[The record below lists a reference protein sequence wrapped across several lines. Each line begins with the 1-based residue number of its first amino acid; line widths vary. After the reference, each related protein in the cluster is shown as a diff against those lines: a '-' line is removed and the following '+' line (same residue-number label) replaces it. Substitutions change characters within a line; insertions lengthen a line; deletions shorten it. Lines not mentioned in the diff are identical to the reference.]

1 MSDLGE
7 INEVCETDNSSA
19 GPLSGIRVVDLTS
32 MISGPVAT
40 MMLADQGADVIK
52 VESLSG
58 DLVRG
63 AGPNRSGITST
74 FISSNRSK
82 RSLALDLKTPEGAE
96 ILRELLRTADVLV
109 QNFRPGTIERMGF
122 GEDAVRVLREDIIY
136 VSISGFGE
144 EGPFAHQRVYDPV
157 IQALSGLAAI
167 QADGQSGR
175 PKMIRTIIPDKTT
188 AVTAAQAITAA
199 LFSRERTRKGQHVKL
214 AMLDIMVAYLWPEGM
229 AGMTLVG
236 REVKAQRAQLSPDLI
251 FATNDGF
258 ITAGAVSDAEWRG
271 MCEAL
276 QHPEWLE
283 DERFLTVNDRAVN
296 ATLRLQMT
304 ADVLASNSSEYWLQR
319 LDEAG
324 VPCAPVL
331 SREEVLTHPQIQAN
345 NLLAEYEH
353 PIAGR
358 IRQPRPAARFDQT
371 PATIRRHAPGL
382 GEHNAE
388 LLEELGYNEQR
399 RQQLK
404 DAGVIQ
410 RD

>member
-1 MSDLGE
+1 MT
-7 INEVCETDNSSA
+7 EVRDVDETVT
-19 GPLSGIRVVDLTS
+19 GPLAGIRVIDLTS

-52 VESLSG
+52 VESLAG

-82 RSLALDLKTPEGAE
+82 RSLALNLKTAEGAE
-96 ILRELLRTADVLV
+96 ILRDLLSTADVMV

-122 GEDAVRVLREDIIY
+122 GEAAVRALRDDIIY

-144 EGPFAHQRVYDPV
+144 DGPFAHQRVYDPV

-167 QADGQSGR
+167 QADGETGR

-199 LFSRERTRKGQHVKL
+199 LFARERTRKGQHVKL
-214 AMLDIMVAYLWPEGM
+214 AMLDTMVAYLWPEGM

-251 FATNDGF
+251 FATTDGY
-258 ITAGAVSDAEWRG
+258 ITAGAVSNIEWEG
-271 MCEAL
+271 LCKAL
-276 QHPEWLE
+276 DRQEWLD
-283 DERFLTVNDRAVN
+283 DERFATVNDRAVN
-296 ATLRLQMT
+296 ATLRLAMT
-304 ADVLASNSSEYWLQR
+304 GEVLATNSSEYWLAR
-319 LDEAG
+319 LDAQG

-331 SREEVLTHPQIQAN
+331 SREDVLTHPQIEAN
-345 NLLAEYEH
+345 GLLSEYEH

-371 PATIRRHAPGL
+371 PSAIQRHAPVL

-388 LLEELGYNEQR
+388 LLEELGYNQQR
-399 RQQLK
+399 RQQLI
-404 DAGVIQ
+404 DAGVIEKG
-410 RD
+410 

>member
-1 MSDLGE
+1 MT
-7 INEVCETDNSSA
+7 EVREVDDSSE
-19 GPLSGIRVVDLTS
+19 GPLSGIRVIDLTS

-52 VESLSG
+52 VESLAG

-82 RSLALDLKTPEGAE
+82 RGLALNLKTPEGAE
-96 ILRELLRTADVLV
+96 ILRDLLRTADVLV

-122 GEDAVRVLREDIIY
+122 GEAAVRALRDDIIY
-136 VSISGFGE
+136 VSISGFGDV
-144 EGPFAHQRVYDPV
+144 GPFAHQRVYDPV

-167 QADGQSGR
+167 QADGQTGR

-199 LFSRERTRKGQHVKL
+199 LFARERTRKGQHVKL
-214 AMLDIMVAYLWPEGM
+214 AMLDTMVSYLWPEGM
-229 AGMTLVG
+229 SGMTLVG

-251 FATNDGF
+251 FATEDGY
-258 ITAGAVSDAEWRG
+258 ITAGAVSDVEWKG
-271 MCEAL
+271 LCKAL
-276 QHPEWLE
+276 DREEWLE

-296 ATLRLQMT
+296 ATLRLEMT
-304 ADVLASNSSEYWLQR
+304 AEVLATNSSEFWLAR
-319 LDEAG
+319 LDTQG

-331 SREEVLTHPQIQAN
+331 TREDVLTHPQIEAN
-345 NLLAEYEH
+345 GLLSEYEH

-358 IRQPRPAARFDQT
+358 VRQPRPAALFDQT
-371 PATIRRHAPGL
+371 PAAIRRHAPGL

-388 LLEELGYNEQR
+388 VLEELGYNEQR
-399 RQQLK
+399 RQQLI
-404 DAGVIQ
+404 DAGVIEKG
-410 RD
+410 

>member
-1 MSDLGE
+1 
-7 INEVCETDNSSA
+7 
-19 GPLSGIRVVDLTS
+19 
-32 MISGPVAT
+32 

-52 VESLSG
+52 VESLAG

-82 RSLALDLKTPEGAE
+82 RGMALNLKTPEGAE
-96 ILRELLRTADVLV
+96 ILRDLIRTADVLV

-122 GEDAVRVLREDIIY
+122 GEEAVRALRDDIIY
-136 VSISGFGE
+136 VSISGFGDD
-144 EGPFAHQRVYDPV
+144 GPFAHQRVYDPV

-167 QADGQSGR
+167 QADGQTGR

-199 LFSRERTRKGQHVKL
+199 LFARERTRKGQHVKL
-214 AMLDIMVAYLWPEGM
+214 AMLDTMVSYLWPEGM
-229 AGMTLVG
+229 SGMTLVG

-251 FATNDGF
+251 FATEDGY
-258 ITAGAVSDAEWRG
+258 ITAGAVSNVEWEG
-271 MCEAL
+271 LCKAL
-276 QHPEWLE
+276 DRQQWIE

-296 ATLRLQMT
+296 ATLRIEMT
-304 ADVLASNSSEYWLQR
+304 AEVLATNSSEFWLAQ
-319 LDEAG
+319 LDAQG

-331 SREEVLTHPQIQAN
+331 SREDVLTHPQIEAN
-345 NLLAEYEH
+345 GLLGEYDH

-358 IRQPRPAARFDQT
+358 IRQPRPAALFDQT
-371 PATIRRHAPGL
+371 PAAIRRHAPGL

-388 LLEELGYNEQR
+388 VLEELGYNEQR
-399 RQQLK
+399 RQQLI
-404 DAGVIQ
+404 DAGVIEKG
-410 RD
+410 

>member
-1 MSDLGE
+1 MSDVKELDDS
-7 INEVCETDNSSA
+7 VD

-58 DLVRG
+58 YLVRG
-63 AGPNRSGITST
+63 ARPNRSGITST
-74 FISSNRSK
+74 FISSNRST
-82 RSLALDLKTPEGAE
+82 RSLALDLKAPEGAE
-96 ILRELLRTADVLV
+96 ILRDLLRTADVLV

-122 GEDAVRVLREDIIY
+122 GEDAVRALREDIIY

-144 EGPFAHQRVYDPV
+144 TGPFAHQRVYDPV

-199 LFSRERTRKGQHVKL
+199 LFARERTRKGQHVKL
-214 AMLDIMVAYLWPEGM
+214 AMLDTMVSYLWPEGM

-251 FATNDGF
+251 FATTDGF
-258 ITAGAVSDAEWRG
+258 ITAGAVSNVEWQG
-271 MCEAL
+271 MCKAL
-276 QHPEWLE
+276 DRLEWLD

-296 ATLRLQMT
+296 VTQRLEMT
-304 ADVLASNSSEYWLQR
+304 AEVIATNSCEYWLQR
-319 LDEAG
+319 LDAEG

-331 SREEVLTHPQIQAN
+331 TREEVLEHPQIAAN
-345 NLLAEYEH
+345 DLLAEYEH
-353 PIAGR
+353 PVAGR

-371 PATIRRHAPGL
+371 PSAIRRHAPSL

-399 RQQLK
+399 RQQLI
-404 DAGVIQ
+404 DAGVIDQ
-410 RD
+410 G

>member
-1 MSDLGE
+1 MT
-7 INEVCETDNSSA
+7 EVRDVDETVT
-19 GPLSGIRVVDLTS
+19 GPLAGIRVIDLTS

-52 VESLSG
+52 VESLAG

-82 RSLALDLKTPEGAE
+82 RSLALNLKTAEGAE
-96 ILRELLRTADVLV
+96 ILRDLLSTADVMV

-122 GEDAVRVLREDIIY
+122 GETAVRALREDIIY

-144 EGPFAHQRVYDPV
+144 DGPFAHQRVYDPV

-167 QADGQSGR
+167 QADGETGR

-199 LFSRERTRKGQHVKL
+199 LFARERTRKGQHVKL
-214 AMLDIMVAYLWPEGM
+214 AMLDTMVAYLWPEGM

-251 FATNDGF
+251 FATTDGY
-258 ITAGAVSDAEWRG
+258 ITAGAVSNIEWEG
-271 MCEAL
+271 LCKAL
-276 QHPEWLE
+276 DRLEWLD
-283 DERFLTVNDRAVN
+283 DERFATVNDRAVN
-296 ATLRLQMT
+296 ATLRLAMT
-304 ADVLASNSSEYWLQR
+304 GEVLATNSSEYWLPR
-319 LDEAG
+319 LDAQG

-331 SREEVLTHPQIQAN
+331 SREDVLTHPQIEAN
-345 NLLAEYEH
+345 GLLSEYEH

-371 PATIRRHAPGL
+371 PSAIQRHAPVL

-388 LLEELGYNEQR
+388 LLEELGYNQQR
-399 RQQLK
+399 RQQLI
-404 DAGVIQ
+404 DAGVIEKG
-410 RD
+410 

>member
-1 MSDLGE
+1 MTE
-7 INEVCETDNSSA
+7 IREVDNSSE
-19 GPLSGIRVVDLTS
+19 GPLSGIRVIDLTS

-52 VESLSG
+52 VESLAG

-82 RSLALDLKTPEGAE
+82 RGMALNLKTPEGAE
-96 ILRELLRTADVLV
+96 ILRDLLRTADVLV

-122 GEDAVRVLREDIIY
+122 GEEAVRALRDDIIY
-136 VSISGFGE
+136 VSISGFGDG
-144 EGPFAHQRVYDPV
+144 GPFAHQRVYDPV

-167 QADGQSGR
+167 QADGQTGR

-199 LFSRERTRKGQHVKL
+199 LFARERTRKGQHVKL
-214 AMLDIMVAYLWPEGM
+214 AMLDTMVSYLWPEGM
-229 AGMTLVG
+229 SGMTLVG

-251 FATNDGF
+251 FATQDGY
-258 ITAGAVSDAEWRG
+258 ITAGAVSNVEWQG
-271 MCEAL
+271 LCKAL
-276 QHPEWLE
+276 DRQQWIE

-296 ATLRLQMT
+296 ATLRLEMT
-304 ADVLASNSSEYWLQR
+304 AEVLATNSSEFWLAQ
-319 LDEAG
+319 LDAQG

-331 SREEVLTHPQIQAN
+331 SREDVLTHPQIEAN
-345 NLLAEYEH
+345 GLLSEYEH

-358 IRQPRPAARFDQT
+358 IRQPRPAALFDQT
-371 PATIRRHAPGL
+371 PAAIRRHAPGL

-388 LLEELGYNEQR
+388 VLEELGYNEQR
-399 RQQLK
+399 RQQLI
-404 DAGVIQ
+404 DAGVIEKG
-410 RD
+410 

>member
-1 MSDLGE
+1 MT
-7 INEVCETDNSSA
+7 EVRDVDETVT
-19 GPLSGIRVVDLTS
+19 GPLAGIRVIDLTS

-52 VESLSG
+52 VESLAG

-82 RSLALDLKTPEGAE
+82 RSLALNLKTAEGAE
-96 ILRELLRTADVLV
+96 ILRDLLSTADVMV

-122 GEDAVRVLREDIIY
+122 GETAVRALREDIIY

-144 EGPFAHQRVYDPV
+144 DGPFAHQRVYDPV

-167 QADGQSGR
+167 QADGETGR

-199 LFSRERTRKGQHVKL
+199 LFARERTRKGQHVKL
-214 AMLDIMVAYLWPEGM
+214 AMLDTMVAYLWPEGM

-251 FATNDGF
+251 FATTDGY
-258 ITAGAVSDAEWRG
+258 ITAGAVSNIEWEG
-271 MCEAL
+271 LCKAL
-276 QHPEWLE
+276 DRQEWLD
-283 DERFLTVNDRAVN
+283 DERFATVNDRAVN
-296 ATLRLQMT
+296 ATLRLAMT
-304 ADVLASNSSEYWLQR
+304 GEVLATNSSEYWLAR
-319 LDEAG
+319 LDAQG

-331 SREEVLTHPQIQAN
+331 SREDVLTHPQIEAN
-345 NLLAEYEH
+345 GLLSEYEH

-371 PATIRRHAPGL
+371 PSAIQRHAPVL
-382 GEHNAE
+382 VEHNAE
-388 LLEELGYNEQR
+388 LLEELGYNQQR
-399 RQQLK
+399 RQQLI
-404 DAGVIQ
+404 DAGVIEKG
-410 RD
+410 

>member
-1 MSDLGE
+1 MT
-7 INEVCETDNSSA
+7 EVREVDDSSE
-19 GPLSGIRVVDLTS
+19 GPLSGIRVIDLTS

-52 VESLSG
+52 VESLAG

-63 AGPNRSGITST
+63 AGPNRSWITST

-82 RSLALDLKTPEGAE
+82 RGLALNLKTPEGAE
-96 ILRELLRTADVLV
+96 ILRDLLRTADVLV

-122 GEDAVRVLREDIIY
+122 GEAAVRALRDDIIY
-136 VSISGFGE
+136 VSISGFGDV
-144 EGPFAHQRVYDPV
+144 GPFAHQRVYDPV

-167 QADGQSGR
+167 QADGQTGR

-199 LFSRERTRKGQHVKL
+199 LFARERTRKGQHVKL
-214 AMLDIMVAYLWPEGM
+214 AMLDTMVSYLWPEGM
-229 AGMTLVG
+229 SGMTLVG

-251 FATNDGF
+251 FATEDGY
-258 ITAGAVSDAEWRG
+258 ITAGAVSDVEWKG
-271 MCEAL
+271 LCKAL
-276 QHPEWLE
+276 DREEWLE

-296 ATLRLQMT
+296 ATLRLEMT
-304 ADVLASNSSEYWLQR
+304 AEVLATNSSEFWLAR
-319 LDEAG
+319 LDTQG

-331 SREEVLTHPQIQAN
+331 TREDVLTHPQIEAN
-345 NLLAEYEH
+345 GLLSEYEH

-358 IRQPRPAARFDQT
+358 IRQPRPAALFDQT
-371 PATIRRHAPGL
+371 PAAIRRHAPGL

-388 LLEELGYNEQR
+388 VLEELGYNEQR
-399 RQQLK
+399 RQQLI
-404 DAGVIQ
+404 DAGVIEKG
-410 RD
+410 

>member
-1 MSDLGE
+1 MTE
-7 INEVCETDNSSA
+7 IREVDDSSE
-19 GPLSGIRVVDLTS
+19 GPLSGIRVIDLTS

-52 VESLSG
+52 VESLAG

-82 RSLALDLKTPEGAE
+82 RGMALNLKTPEGAE
-96 ILRELLRTADVLV
+96 ILRDLLRTADVLV

-122 GEDAVRVLREDIIY
+122 GEEAVRALRDDIIY
-136 VSISGFGE
+136 VSISGFGDA
-144 EGPFAHQRVYDPV
+144 GPFAHQRVYDPV

-167 QADGQSGR
+167 QADGQTGR

-199 LFSRERTRKGQHVKL
+199 LFARERTRKGQHVKL
-214 AMLDIMVAYLWPEGM
+214 AMLDTMVSYLWPEGM
-229 AGMTLVG
+229 SGMTLVG

-251 FATNDGF
+251 FATEDGY
-258 ITAGAVSDAEWRG
+258 ITAGAVSNVEWEG
-271 MCEAL
+271 LCKAL
-276 QHPEWLE
+276 DRQQWIE

-296 ATLRLQMT
+296 ATLRIEMT
-304 ADVLASNSSEYWLQR
+304 AEVLATNSSEFWLAQ
-319 LDEAG
+319 LDAQG

-331 SREEVLTHPQIQAN
+331 SREDVLTHPQIEAN
-345 NLLAEYEH
+345 GLLGEYEH

-358 IRQPRPAARFDQT
+358 IRQPRPAALFDQT
-371 PATIRRHAPGL
+371 PAAIRRHAPGL

-388 LLEELGYNEQR
+388 VLEELGYNEQR
-399 RQQLK
+399 RQQLI
-404 DAGVIQ
+404 DAGVIEKG
-410 RD
+410 

>member
-1 MSDLGE
+1 MT
-7 INEVCETDNSSA
+7 EVREVDDSSE
-19 GPLSGIRVVDLTS
+19 GPLSGIRVIDLTS

-52 VESLSG
+52 VESLAG

-63 AGPNRSGITST
+63 AGPNRAGITST

-82 RSLALDLKTPEGAE
+82 RGLALNLKTPEGAE
-96 ILRELLRTADVLV
+96 ILRDLLRTADVLV

-122 GEDAVRVLREDIIY
+122 GEAAVRALRDDIIY
-136 VSISGFGE
+136 VSISGFGDV
-144 EGPFAHQRVYDPV
+144 GPFAHQRVYDPV

-167 QADGQSGR
+167 QADGQTGR

-199 LFSRERTRKGQHVKL
+199 LFARERTRKGQHVKL
-214 AMLDIMVAYLWPEGM
+214 AMLDTMVSYLWPEGM
-229 AGMTLVG
+229 SGMTLVG

-251 FATNDGF
+251 FATEDGY
-258 ITAGAVSDAEWRG
+258 ITAGAVSDVEWKG
-271 MCEAL
+271 LCKAL
-276 QHPEWLE
+276 DREEWLE

-296 ATLRLQMT
+296 ATLRLEMT
-304 ADVLASNSSEYWLQR
+304 AEVLATNSSEFWLAR
-319 LDEAG
+319 LDTQG

-331 SREEVLTHPQIQAN
+331 TREDVLTHPQIEAN
-345 NLLAEYEH
+345 GLLSEYEH

-358 IRQPRPAARFDQT
+358 IRQPRPAALFDQT
-371 PATIRRHAPGL
+371 PAAIRRHAPGL

-388 LLEELGYNEQR
+388 VLEELGYNEQR
-399 RQQLK
+399 RQQLI
-404 DAGVIQ
+404 DAGVIEKG
-410 RD
+410 

>member
-1 MSDLGE
+1 MT
-7 INEVCETDNSSA
+7 EVRDVDETVT
-19 GPLSGIRVVDLTS
+19 GPLAGIRVIDLTS

-52 VESLSG
+52 VESLAG

-82 RSLALDLKTPEGAE
+82 RSLALNLKTAEGAE
-96 ILRELLRTADVLV
+96 ILRELLSTADVMV

-122 GEDAVRVLREDIIY
+122 GEAAVRALREDIIY

-144 EGPFAHQRVYDPV
+144 DGPFAHQRVYDPV

-167 QADGQSGR
+167 QADGETGR

-199 LFSRERTRKGQHVKL
+199 LFARERTRKGQHVKL
-214 AMLDIMVAYLWPEGM
+214 AMLDTMVAYLWPEGM

-251 FATNDGF
+251 FATTDGY
-258 ITAGAVSDAEWRG
+258 ITAGAVSNIEWEG
-271 MCEAL
+271 LCKAL
-276 QHPEWLE
+276 DRQEWLD
-283 DERFLTVNDRAVN
+283 DERFATVNDRAVN
-296 ATLRLQMT
+296 ATLRLAMT
-304 ADVLASNSSEYWLQR
+304 GEVLATNSSEYWLAR
-319 LDEAG
+319 LDAQG

-331 SREEVLTHPQIQAN
+331 SREDVLTHPQIEAN
-345 NLLAEYEH
+345 GLLSEYEH

-371 PATIRRHAPGL
+371 PSAIQRHAPAL
-382 GEHNAE
+382 GEHNTE
-388 LLEELGYNEQR
+388 LLEELGYNQQR
-399 RQQLK
+399 RQQLI
-404 DAGVIQ
+404 DAGVIEKG
-410 RD
+410 